1 MLTFTS
7 AQLMGWAGLYIW
19 PFLRVLALFMAAP
32 MFSDRAVPM
41 RVKLGLGICIAIVIA
56 PTLPAQQQ
64 IALDSPQAFSLVIQ
78 QIMIGLSLGFVVRL
92 TMAGIEMAGE
102 LIGLPMGL
110 SFAGFFDP
118 QSQGEGTAVGSW
130 LGVVAML
137 IFLSINGHLLMIS
150 ALSDTFRLF
159 PIGGATLSMA
169 ETQKVLALG
178 AEMFRIGL
186 HLALPFI
193 AVLLIVNLALGVMM
207 RVAPQLNLMSVG
219 MPATITIGFAS
230 LFLML
235 PYLEQP
241 ITRALE
247 RSVGALVS

>member
-1 MLTFTS
+1 MKS
-7 AQLMGWAGLYIW
+7 K
-19 PFLRVLALFMAAP
+19 PKRERRRSSVLA
-32 MFSDRAVPM
+32 R
-41 RVKLGLGICIAIVIA
+41 
-56 PTLPAQQQ
+56 
-64 IALDSPQAFSLVIQ
+64 
-78 QIMIGLSLGFVVRL
+78 
-92 TMAGIEMAGE
+92 IE
-102 LIGLPMGL
+102 
-110 SFAGFFDP
+110 FRDDP
-118 QSQGEGTAVGSW
+118 SVLLAKRQ
-130 LGVVAML
+130 
-137 IFLSINGHLLMIS
+137 LLMIS
-150 ALSDTFRLF
+150 VLSDTFRLF
-159 PIGGATLSMA
+159 PIGGASLSMA
-169 ETQKVLALG
+169 ETQKVLAIG

-247 RSVGALVS
+247 RSVSALVS

>member
-1 MLTFTS
+1 MLTFSS
-7 AQLMGWAGLYIW
+7 AQLMGWAGIYLW
-19 PFLRVLALFMAAP
+19 PFLRILALFMAAP
-32 MFSDRAVPM
+32 LFSDRSVPM
-41 RVKLGLGICIAIVIA
+41 RVKLGLGICAAIVIA
-56 PTLPAQQQ
+56 PTLPVQQQ
-64 IALDSPQAFSLVIQ
+64 FPLDSAQSVTLILQ
-78 QIMIGLSLGFVVRL
+78 QVMIGLSLGFVVRL

-102 LIGLPMGL
+102 LIGLQMGL

-137 IFLSINGHLLMIS
+137 IFLSINGHLLMIH
-150 ALSDTFRLF
+150 ALAESFQLL
-159 PIGGATLSMA
+159 PVGGAALPLDQA
-169 ETQKVLALG
+169 PKVLALA
-178 AEMFRIGL
+178 AEMFRLGL
-186 HLALPFI
+186 HLALPFV

-219 MPATITIGFAS
+219 MPATITVGFAS

-247 RSVGALVS
+247 RSVGALLG